1 MSSHEVPEAFGKGL
15 GCIFALFAMEYSL
28 LPSQAPH
35 LAPEEKLLEDKE
47 SDSRVWRPNQMRAAK
62 SFEGFRFPRRAPTP
76 SHFNYQRFIK
86 LHLELPGNPRAG
98 GAEMFPEEQPGGPG
112 GAGTEINPGTFP
124 KFRAG
129 WDVVVGFFLAPLKSL
144 HQSRGFPGSQQKAPG
159 LHCCVIPKRK
169 KKRDTVGKEDFQ
181 SISILRINISASSRL
196 FPPIFLQG

>member
-1 MSSHEVPEAFGKGL
+1 
-15 GCIFALFAMEYSL
+15 MEYSL

-35 LAPEEKLLEDKE
+35 LAREEKLHEDKE
-47 SDSRVWRPNQMRAAK
+47 SDSGVSRPNQMRAAK

-129 WDVVVGFFLAPLKSL
+129 RDAVVGFFLAPLKSL

-159 LHCCVIPKRK
+159 LHCCVIPKK
-169 KKRDTVGKEDFQ
+169 KPKTGYRWKGRFPEHFHFTDKHQRLIQAFSPHFPAGLNHGVTAPRRARLGK
-181 SISILRINISASSRL
+181 
-196 FPPIFLQG
+196 